1 MKNLIINGSF
11 ELNNI
16 TDINCK
22 VDISNTSY
30 NNLIDYSTSF
40 SQYGGNE
47 NLTFPIAAPL
57 F

>member
-22 VDISNTSY
+22 VDTSY

-47 NLTFPIAAPL
+47 NLAFPIAAPL